1 MTRTPRWFQTGILVV
16 GIGLTILVVSRA
28 EQIAFDDQVR
38 SEQHLVDTA
47 LAGQERS
54 AAVGHATFMSP
65 HAAPIAVSRG
75 HVFVVNTPGDTV
87 DVIDVSRRAIVTRVN
102 VGIDPV
108 GIAVRPDGNEVWV
121 ANHVSDSVSVIDSDR
136 ANPTYLQVIATIQ
149 DFDPKVQDAIG
160 RMQPFDVTKACV
172 DDLRA
177 ADKARPPFIPKPSN
191 GNRIMSPGRNGSH
204 PPWDSV
210 TLAICRENSPRP
222 VTGSPL
228 EKVEVVAVR
237 IPIIAV
243 NLDEANPCL

>member
-87 DVIDVSRRAIVTRVN
+87 DVIDVSSRAIVTRVN

-108 GIAVRPDGNEVWV
+108 GIAVRPDGNEVEGYWCL
-121 ANHVSDSVSVIDSDR
+121 HGPD
-136 ANPTYLQVIATIQ
+136 
-149 DFDPKVQDAIG
+149 KVG
-160 RMQPFDVTKACV
+160 GE
-172 DDLRA
+172 
-177 ADKARPPFIPKPSN
+177 DKATFHCNDDVQGFVKPVIRVN
-191 GNRIMSPGRNGSH
+191 I
-204 PPWDSV
+204 
-210 TLAICRENSPRP
+210 TREFANA
-222 VTGSPL
+222 L
-228 EKVEVVAVR
+228 
-237 IPIIAV
+237 V
-243 NLDEANPCL
+243 NLVCGKQGFVGEWQAHSISQRG